1 MKILYLPFYF
11 DLIFKYLYLLTKNC
25 DYAYFI
31 KTNIQYK
38 ESLYV
43 ATHTDSGRH
52 APKGTRKN
60 LKALVTLIWKKSIGI
75 FTERQKKVAVVT
87 KINK

>member
-1 MKILYLPFYF
+1 MENFYLASYIAIKNEYIY
-11 DLIFKYLYLLTKNC
+11 LFKKNC

-43 ATHTDSGRH
+43 RTTTDGGKL
-52 APKGTRKN
+52 APRGTRKN
-60 LKALVTLIWKKSIGI
+60 IRGLSIVDI
-75 FTERQKKVAVVT
+75 SKV
-87 KINK
+87 NRY

>member
-1 MKILYLPFYF
+1 MKNLYLPFYF

-43 ATHTDSGRH
+43 ATHTDGVTL
-52 APKGTRKN
+52 APRGTRKKYEG
-60 LKALVTLIWKKSIGI
+60 LSIVD
-75 FTERQKKVAVVT
+75 FSKV
-87 KINK
+87 NRY

>member
-1 MKILYLPFYF
+1 MKNLYLPFYF

-43 ATHTDSGRH
+43 ATHTDGVTLT
-52 APKGTRKN
+52 PKGTRKKYESLCTVDF
-60 LKALVTLIWKKSIGI
+60 LKVN
-75 FTERQKKVAVVT
+75 RY
-87 KINK
+87 

>member
-1 MKILYLPFYF
+1 MKNLYLSLYF

-43 ATHTDSGRH
+43 GNTTDGGKLAPRGAT
-52 APKGTRKN
+52 KN
-60 LKALVTLIWKKSIGI
+60 IRGLSIVDLS
-75 FTERQKKVAVVT
+75 KV
-87 KINK
+87 NRY

>member
-11 DLIFKYLYLLTKNC
+11 DLIFKYLYLFKKNC

-31 KTNIQYK
+31 KTYIWDK

-43 ATHTDSGRH
+43 VNHTDGGKH
-52 APKGTRKN
+52 APRGTRKN
-60 LKALVTLIWKKSIGI
+60 IRGLSIVDLS
-75 FTERQKKVAVVT
+75 KV
-87 KINK
+87 NRY

>member
-1 MKILYLPFYF
+1 MKNFYLPLYF

-43 ATHTDSGRH
+43 ATHTDSGTL
-52 APKGTRKN
+52 APRGTRKKWRG
-60 LKALVTLIWKKSIGI
+60 LSIVDLS
-75 FTERQKKVAVVT
+75 KV
-87 KINK
+87 NRY

>member
-43 ATHTDSGRH
+43 ATHTDGVTF
-52 APKGTRKN
+52 APQGTRKKYEGLSIVDF
-60 LKALVTLIWKKSIGI
+60 LKVN
-75 FTERQKKVAVVT
+75 RY
-87 KINK
+87 